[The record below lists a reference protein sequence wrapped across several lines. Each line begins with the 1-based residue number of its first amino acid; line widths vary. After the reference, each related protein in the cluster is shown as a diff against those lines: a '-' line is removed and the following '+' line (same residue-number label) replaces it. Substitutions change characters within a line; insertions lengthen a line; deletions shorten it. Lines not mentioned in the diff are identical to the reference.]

1 MAESIFPFM
10 DPEEEEVED
19 NIEVSIAKEWAW
31 DFDNEEFKTRNGRM
45 YLVEG
50 KEAVKIW
57 LWKLFK
63 TIRFR
68 ELIYNWDYG
77 HELDELIGLGF
88 TKGYLNSEAERYVK
102 EAIEYNL
109 GEYVTDIEDFEVDFE
124 VDFKGSTLSVKFKAI
139 TIYGGL
145 EVRTNV

>member
-1 MAESIFPFM
+1 MAVNIFPFM
-10 DPEEEEVED
+10 DPEEITEEINE
-19 NIEVSIAKEWAW
+19 IPIAQEWAW
-31 DFDNEEFKTRNGRM
+31 DFDEEEFKTKNGRM

-88 TKGYLNSEAERYVK
+88 TEGYLNSEAERYVR

-109 GEYVTDIEDFEVDFE
+109 IDYVTDIEDFEVDF
-124 VDFKGSTLSVKFKAI
+124 KGSKLSIKFRAI

-145 EVRTNV
+145 EVRADV

>member
-1 MAESIFPFM
+1 MAVNIFPFM
-10 DPEEEEVED
+10 DPEEVTEEINE
-19 NIEVSIAKEWAW
+19 IPIAQEWAW
-31 DFDNEEFKTRNGRM
+31 DFDEEEFKTKNGRM

-88 TKGYLNSEAERYVK
+88 TEGYLNSEAERYVR

-109 GEYVTDIEDFEVDFE
+109 IDYVTDIEDFEVDF
-124 VDFKGSTLSVKFKAI
+124 KGSKLSIKFRAI

-145 EVRTNV
+145 EVRADV

>member
-1 MAESIFPFM
+1 MAENIFPFM
-10 DPEEEEVED
+10 DPEEVTEVINETPM
-19 NIEVSIAKEWAW
+19 ALEWAW
-31 DFDNEEFKTRNGRM
+31 DFEEEEFRTRNGRM

-57 LWKLFK
+57 LWKIFK

-88 TKGYLNSEAERYVK
+88 TEGYLNSEAERYVR

-109 GEYVTDIEDFEVDFE
+109 IDYVTDIEDFEVDF
-124 VDFKGSTLSVKFKAI
+124 KGSKLSIKFRAI